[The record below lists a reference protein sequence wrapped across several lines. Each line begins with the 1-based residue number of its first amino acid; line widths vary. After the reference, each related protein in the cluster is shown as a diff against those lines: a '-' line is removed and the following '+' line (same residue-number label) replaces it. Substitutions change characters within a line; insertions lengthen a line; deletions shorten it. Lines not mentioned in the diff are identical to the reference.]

1 MKISRRIALI
11 AGLMLAMTSATAQY
25 TASFQIVVTGNC
37 FSGASSTAMNNIR
50 QIINQYNAQ
59 FQAVPLTKEECMTMS
74 QILAGEIVAYEFS
87 EYGCSIKIIV
97 TPCICTRCQDEA
109 TPGPDQGG
117 SYYSTNPGNEVRD
130 WEADVERRNQ
140 ALNNG
145 ATPPPSQVEE
155 YFGKGSVD
163 IRFNNALQSNE
174 GMSQLPGNAVNL
186 PSDFELLANMENV
199 KRYLDQ
205 TANLA
210 EWYIKYPDPDHL
222 VQWFHDEF
230 ARVSGFNVDE
240 IMNKLPS
247 QRSEAEKQALL
258 DYQAYRRQV
267 ADKMLEEIVKYIA
280 VQEETRIYEM
290 AVLSGDCYGDSE
302 HQYIGNTNYQ
312 AVNISEMTDPKMRE
326 WAEFIERCNKYDPG
340 FNAVLYKNKV
350 TGEYTLAFEGSNFHP
365 ADNPE
370 DFYADWIDCNLKQG
384 LGDIP
389 VQYILAKMIAD
400 RMPKDVQ
407 INYTGHSLAG
417 GLASVAGA
425 ASGAPT
431 YTYNAEGVNQNI
443 ISEFDLTDKIKSSNN
458 DIKAFQANDDPLTR
472 SQEGDYK
479 PIILGAVTIVGVTS
493 GTIGAAVAGHVAAGA
508 VTGEVLSPAIG
519 EKTTVENNGGH
530 SILPMIDYLEGTQ
543 RHFNAWKSSIYE
555 VGYGNEQQTEDHIL
569 IIWQNEE

>member
-59 FQAVPLTKEECMTMS
+59 FKAVPLTKEECMTMS
-74 QILAGEIVAYEFS
+74 QMLAGEIVAYEFS

-199 KRYLDQ
+199 RRYLDQ

-240 IMNKLPS
+240 IMNKLPQ

-258 DYQAYRRQV
+258 DYQAYRRQL
-267 ADKMLEEIVKYIA
+267 ADKMMEEIVKYIA
-280 VQEETRIYEM
+280 VQKETHAYEN
-290 AVLSGDCYGDSE
+290 AVLSEDCYGDSK
-302 HQYIGNTNYQ
+302 HNYLSNTNYQ
-312 AVNISEMTDPKMRE
+312 RINTSDFAINDQMRNFSELIDKFNET
-326 WAEFIERCNKYDPG
+326 NQYTG
-340 FNAVLYKNKV
+340 FHAVLYYNNV
-350 TGEYTLAFEGSNFHP
+350 TGEYTVAFEGSNFHP
-365 ADNPE
+365 KDNTL
-370 DFYADWIDCNLKQG
+370 DFVQDWAGNLDNEILLPLGVHPQYVAAYLIAKAIPQG
-384 LGDIP
+384 
-389 VQYILAKMIAD
+389 VT
-400 RMPKDVQ
+400 V
-407 INYTGHSLAG
+407 NFTGHSLG
-417 GLASVAGA
+417 GGSAIVAGA
-425 ASGAPT
+425 ASGATT
-431 YTYNAEGVNQNI
+431 YVYNPEGIDETVALITGLRDNGNI
-443 ISEFDLTDKIKSSNN
+443 NVY
-458 DIKAFQANDDPLTR
+458 QAKNDPLTIA
-472 SQEGDYK
+472 QKFGFLNPAMGTK
-479 PIILGAVTIVGVTS
+479 I
-493 GTIGAAVAGHVAAGA
+493 TIGD
-508 VTGEVLSPAIG
+508 
-519 EKTTVENNGGH
+519 GGH
-530 SILPMIDYLEGTQ
+530 SIIPMIGTLDDARSTFTSWQ
-543 RHFNAWKSSIYE
+543 SNIYNA
-555 VGYGNEQQTEDHIL
+555 GYGTEQQTEDHIL